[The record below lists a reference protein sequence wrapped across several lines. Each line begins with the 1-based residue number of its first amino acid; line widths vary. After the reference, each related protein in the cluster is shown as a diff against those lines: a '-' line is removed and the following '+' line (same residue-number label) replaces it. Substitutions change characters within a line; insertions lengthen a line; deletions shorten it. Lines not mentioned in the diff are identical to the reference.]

1 MCHELI
7 YVSRTHIPVTN
18 SYNRGFYDEVVYK
31 LEGTIFLM
39 FQIFFEM
46 LPLITVWQC
55 VAVCFTVL

>member
-46 LPLITVWQC
+46 LPASQR
-55 VAVCFTVL
+55 